1 MKRIAFVLAL
11 MLILFPGT
19 ALADVVINEILASPS
34 IDWDGDGGYYYRDD
48 EWVEIFNRSGAPVNL
63 DGYRLS
69 DADTTWRYAFSGV
82 LQAQGHLVVFGSQSY
97 AWERANGYPAYG
109 LSLSNSGDT
118 VRLWKFVGTDSFQVD
133 VCSYGT
139 PAAGTD
145 RSIGREPDGTE
156 QWYIFDALNP
166 YSGTDPPVGTD
177 CPPTPGWKN
186 GCATDVDTQAW
197 GSIKALFR

>member
-11 MLILFPGT
+11 TVILFPGS
-19 ALADVVINEILASPS
+19 AFANVVINEILASPS

-48 EWVEIFNRSGAPVNL
+48 EWVEIFNWSNTPINL
-63 DGYRLS
+63 DDYRLA
-69 DADTTWRYAFSGV
+69 DADTTWRYGFSGV
-82 LQAQGHLVVFGSQSY
+82 LPARGHLVVFGSEAY

-118 VRLWKFVGTDSFQVD
+118 VRLWKFAGTDSFQVD
-133 VCSYGT
+133 SCDYGT
-139 PAAGTD
+139 QAAGTD

-166 YSGTDPPVGTD
+166 YSGSDPPVGTD
-177 CPPTPGWKN
+177 CPPTPGGRN
-186 GCATDVDTQAW
+186 GCPTAVDTGAW